1 METALLFR
9 TSLVLTAVSLTG
21 GFCSGLLGVGGAVV
35 LIPLLLS
42 IPPLLGAGE
51 LSMNTVAG
59 ITMLQVLAA
68 SAMGMLAHRRGGYT
82 HLPTVLA
89 FGMPMGLT
97 AFVGAAVTRGLS
109 SLVLE
114 IAFGVIVALALL
126 LLCLPTRGLGG
137 DGYTF
142 TFNRT
147 ASALCGGGV
156 GFISGMIGAG
166 GGFVLVPVMTGLL
179 GIPLRVAIGSSLG
192 IMFLGALMGAAG
204 KIVTG
209 QVEWRYLLPVIA
221 GSLPAAW
228 IGARVS
234 RKLPARTLRWVLV
247 GILLLIFAKTWSR
260 ILL

>member
-1 METALLFR
+1 
-9 TSLVLTAVSLTG
+9 
-21 GFCSGLLGVGGAVV
+21 
-35 LIPLLLS
+35 
-42 IPPLLGAGE
+42 
-51 LSMNTVAG
+51 MNTVAG
-59 ITMLQVLAA
+59 ITMLQVLTA

-82 HLPTVLA
+82 HIPTVLA
-89 FGMPMGLT
+89 FGLPMGLT
-97 AFVGAAVTRGLS
+97 AFAGAAATRGLS

-126 LLCLPTRGLGG
+126 LLRLPARDPG
-137 DGYTF
+137 DDEGAF
-142 TFNRT
+142 TFNRA
-147 ASALCGGGV
+147 ASVLCGGGV
-156 GFISGMIGAG
+156 GFLSGMIGAG

-179 GIPLRVAIGSSLG
+179 RIPMRVAIGSSLG

-204 KIVTG
+204 KIVSG

-234 RKLPARTLRWVLV
+234 RALPARALRRVLV
-247 GILLLIFAKTWSR
+247 IMLLLIFAKTWSR